1 MDSLALK
8 EKKNIPKLADNI
20 TARDQ
25 ERNYAPGMLHTD
37 TFDWLVNVVIF
48 QLNFVSLSNKKG

>member
-8 EKKNIPKLADNI
+8 EKKNISKLADNI

-37 TFDWLVNVVIF
+37 TFDRLANVVIF